1 MSRSG
6 AKRRSGTGVG
16 AGRVSQTVS
25 RRLKQIEVCRQ
36 RGESVKAFAER
47 TGQSVYPFY
56 EAKRQARRAGVL
68 RPNGTGK
75 RSQKPVELASVTGRR
90 FVEAVVRT
98 DSGPEIRK
106 DAVLWRL
113 RLPGGAVLEAATP
126 LDAPALDR
134 LLAAFGGK
142 P

>member
-1 MSRSG
+1 MARRG
-6 AKRRSGTGVG
+6 ARRRRDTSSEV
-16 AGRVSQTVS
+16 GRVSQTVS
-25 RRLKQIEVCRQ
+25 RRLKQIEACGQ
-36 RGESVKAFAER
+36 RGESVKAYAER

-56 EAKRQARRAGVL
+56 EARREARRAGVL
-68 RPNGTGK
+68 PASPTGK
-75 RSQKPVELASVTGRR
+75 RSQNPIGRAAVGR
-90 FVEAVVRT
+90 FVEAVVLR
-98 DSGPEIRK
+98 DSVAEIRK
-106 DAVLWRL
+106 DAIGWRL

>member
-1 MSRSG
+1 MARSQ
-6 AKRRSGTGVG
+6 ARRRRDTSTEI
-16 AGRVSQTVS
+16 GRVSQTVS
-25 RRLKQIEVCRQ
+25 RRLKQIEACRQ
-36 RGESVKAFAER
+36 RGETVKAYAER

-56 EAKRQARRAGVL
+56 EASREARRAGVL
-68 RPNGTGK
+68 PADGTRK
-75 RSQKPVELASVTGRR
+75 QPQKPTELAPGTSRR
-90 FVEAVVRT
+90 FVEAVVLR
-98 DSGPEIRK
+98 DSVAEVRK
-106 DAVLWRL
+106 DAVAWRL